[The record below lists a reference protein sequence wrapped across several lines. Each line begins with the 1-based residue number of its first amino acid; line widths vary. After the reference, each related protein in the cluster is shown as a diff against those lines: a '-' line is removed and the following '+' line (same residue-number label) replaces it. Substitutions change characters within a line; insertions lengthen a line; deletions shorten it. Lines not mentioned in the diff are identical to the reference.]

1 MQQCP
6 HTLVL
11 AVASAAFFLTVQYC
25 TKTPTSAAIMS
36 ETYSTGATAVI
47 PTLVEHES
55 KMLPAL
61 AEEKLMLK
69 FTSETCSDYVFSYT
83 TH

>member
-1 MQQCP
+1 
-6 HTLVL
+6 
-11 AVASAAFFLTVQYC
+11 
-25 TKTPTSAAIMS
+25 MS
-36 ETYSTGATAVI
+36 ETYSTGATAAI
-47 PTLVEHES
+47 PTLVEHEL

-69 FTSETCSDYVFSYT
+69 FTNETCSDYVLPYT